1 MLLLG
6 ILLCWVLPARA
17 LTLEAEHA
25 LLSQV
30 YAVLGQAESGTVPAQ
45 PFCATPFLLEARAAL
60 GAEGRQQLA
69 KALQRPL
76 LPREYRSPSGHFRIH
91 YDLSGRN
98 GVDTTGAGDG
108 NRVPDYIDTVAVTLD
123 QVWELEVGQLGYA
136 SPPADGGAGGGE
148 EYDVYIVQLGS
159 GGAYGYTYPEQGG
172 TRSSSYLELDNDYTD
187 AIYTQTREL
196 EALHATVAHEFF
208 HALQFGYY
216 QGSDGVWWQ
225 EASSTWMEEV
235 AYPEVND
242 YLQYLSGFLRQPEKA
257 LDSGSSFSSDYHIY
271 GACLFAHFLDQRFG
285 RGLIRAT
292 WEELGHRASASLEH
306 FDRAIR
312 QEVPGGLGGVMGEF
326 AVWNY
331 LTGNRY
337 RPPSRYPDGDRYP
350 QTVPARLNTLAKVA
364 VEDSGEVDHLGS
376 AYVLLEPRL
385 QPGGVVLEVQT
396 DRGQWSRQ
404 VLLISRDSVEV
415 RSLARGP
422 LPLSGWDRYDEV
434 VLVLAQTELSGSGYG
449 YTVRAEY
456 DPDLIDEPVPQ
467 RSSLAQNYPN
477 PFYLG
482 RQVHTAI
489 SFALSQPSTST
500 TLSIF
505 SAEGQLVRRKYLGVR
520 AARNHTEVWDGN
532 NEVGKPVASGIYYYV
547 LQGDDFKAFR
557 TLAVVREQ

>member
-6 ILLCWVLPARA
+6 ILLCWALPLHA

-30 YAVLGQAESGTVPAQ
+30 YAALGQTESGTTPAQ
-45 PFCATPFLLEARAAL
+45 PFCATPFLLEAHAAL
-60 GAEGRQQLA
+60 GAEGRQRLA
-69 KALQRPL
+69 KALQRPA

-98 GVDTTGAGDG
+98 TVDSTDGDG

-123 QVWELEVGQLGYA
+123 RVWELEVGQLGYQA
-136 SPPADGGAGGGE
+136 PPVDGGAGGGD

-172 TRSSSYLELDNDYTD
+172 TRSSSYMELDNDYTD

-196 EALHATVAHEFF
+196 EALHVTVAHEFF
-208 HALQFGYY
+208 HAVQFGYY

-242 YLQYLSGFLRQPEKA
+242 YLQYLSGFLRQPEKS

-271 GACLFAHFLDQRFG
+271 GSCLFAHFLDQRFG
-285 RGLIRAT
+285 RGLIRAI
-292 WEELGHRASASLEH
+292 WEELGRRGSAGLEH

-312 QEVPGGLGGVMGEF
+312 QEGAGGLGGAMGEF

-331 LTGNRY
+331 FTGSRY
-337 RPPSRYPDGDRYP
+337 RLHPRYPDGDQYP
-350 QTVPARLNTLAKVA
+350 QVPPTRLNTLTKVA
-364 VEDSGEVDHLGS
+364 VADSGEVDHLGS

-385 QPGGVVLEVQT
+385 QPGGVVIEAQT
-396 DRGQWSRQ
+396 EGGQWSRQ

-415 RSLARGP
+415 RPLAGGSLRLA
-422 LPLSGWDRYDEV
+422 GWDRYEEV
-434 VLVLAQTELSGSGYG
+434 VLVLAEIEQSGNGYG
-449 YTVRAEY
+449 YTVTAEY
-456 DPDLIDEPVPQ
+456 DPDLIDEPGPQ
-467 RSSLAQNYPN
+467 NSALAQNYPN

-482 RQVHTAI
+482 RQKHTAI
-489 SFALSQPSTST
+489 SFNLSQPSTST
-500 TLSIF
+500 TLFIF
-505 SAEGQLVRRKYLGVR
+505 SVEGQLVRRKYLGVR
-520 AARNHTEVWDGN
+520 AARSHTEVWDGA
-532 NEVGKPVASGIYYYV
+532 NEEGQPVGSGVYYYV
-547 LQGDDFKAFR
+547 LQGHGFTASR
-557 TLAVVREQ
+557 ALAVVREQ